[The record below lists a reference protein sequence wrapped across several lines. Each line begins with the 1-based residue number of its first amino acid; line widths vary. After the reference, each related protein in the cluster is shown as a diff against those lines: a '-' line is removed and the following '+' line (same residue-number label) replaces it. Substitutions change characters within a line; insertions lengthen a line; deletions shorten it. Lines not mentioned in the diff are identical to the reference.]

1 MAIVTATLEDG
12 MVLTVEIG
20 FATTAG
26 DGTVPINSTLASITW
41 TDVTSS
47 VRDISTSRGRSSEL
61 DTYSAGSCSVILGN
75 EDRHFDPENVP
86 YVYLP
91 GTSGNYVSTPDAAV
105 LDITGDIDIAVRVAM
120 TDWTPSATQALIT
133 KRLSPSNLSYG
144 FFVQST
150 GRLLLETTGNGSTAR
165 NGISSVS
172 PTVSDGQA
180 LWVRATRASSSGS
193 TVFYTAPDSPT
204 YPTSWTQLG
213 TTISTTAGAIFAGTA
228 RLVVGSQS
236 AGTSTMLNGTVYR
249 AIVKNGIDGT
259 AVADFDASK
268 FATSAS
274 TTCVAETGETWT
286 LNTSGSGTVLVAG
299 PYYGKLTPLRP
310 IRIRVTP
317 SGGVIRSIFFGFI
330 DQWPQ
335 AYSYPRDATVTVTA
349 TDAFKVLNQYKLPSY
364 WNTTIT
370 AAAPTDW
377 YPLADFNGSFYAFE
391 IAKPSATSAQWM
403 SSTANVDSSCTP
415 GQALLAAEPATSSS
429 FDGQKIV
436 QIVDPISSAASLW
449 TAEMWIQTT
458 ESTTGN
464 YGIWNHL
471 NFIHGGTCGL
481 VVADGNAT
489 IVAQFG
495 HRGTSNSM
503 TTKNAQITVND
514 GKPHHVALVYQSDAS
529 LGNTFN
535 LYVDGQLA
543 TVSDSYLDIVDN
555 QYSFMTLGFPINKSA
570 TVSNNFPNYF
580 KGSIQHLVLYSGVM
594 LTAADVLAHYQI
606 GAGTY
611 LQGTRTDER
620 ITFLANLA
628 DWMTDGLDLGTG
640 DTTVLGLNIPG
651 KGLLDALKEVETAEQ
666 GRLFMSVDGKIKF
679 VDRNSEGSG
688 NFITSQATFSDK
700 ATGAEIA
707 YSDITLTFDDRYIF
721 NDITFSQPDG
731 TSYNNYDSTSQGKY
745 FKQTFVV
752 DNFIADSGYFL
763 VNAGLYKLA
772 QYKDPQMRI
781 DELTVNTRRSTA
793 YQSPCT
799 TLDIGD
805 RITVKRTPQ
814 NVGSAI
820 SKSLII
826 EGIKHRIT
834 RDEWT
839 VTFNTSP
846 TLQNAPFVLDS
857 ATLGVLGTN
866 ILGY

>member
-1 MAIVTATLEDG
+1 VTATLEDG

-26 DGTVPINSTLASITW
+26 SGTVPINSTLASITW

-47 VRDISTSRGRSSEL
+47 VRDVSTSRGRSSEL
-61 DTYSAGSCSVILGN
+61 DTYSAGSCQVILDN
-75 EDRHFDPENVP
+75 RTRLFDPEN
-86 YVYLP
+86 
-91 GTSGNYVSTPDAAV
+91 
-105 LDITGDIDIAVRVAM
+105 
-120 TDWTPSATQALIT
+120 
-133 KRLSPSNLSYG
+133 
-144 FFVQST
+144 
-150 GRLLLETTGNGSTAR
+150 
-165 NGISSVS
+165 
-172 PTVSDGQA
+172 
-180 LWVRATRASSSGS
+180 
-193 TVFYTAPDSPT
+193 
-204 YPTSWTQLG
+204 
-213 TTISTTAGAIFAGTA
+213 
-228 RLVVGSQS
+228 S
-236 AGTSTMLNGTVYR
+236 AGT
-249 AIVKNGIDGT
+249 
-259 AVADFDASK
+259 
-268 FATSAS
+268 
-274 TTCVAETGETWT
+274 
-286 LNTSGSGTVLVAG
+286 
-299 PYYGKLTPLRP
+299 YYGKLTPLRP

-317 SGGVIRSIFFGFI
+317 AGGVIRSIFFGFI

-364 WNTTIT
+364 WYETIT
-370 AAAPTDW
+370 AAAPTAW
-377 YPLADFNGSFYAFE
+377 YPLADFNGSFYVFE
-391 IAKPSATSAQWM
+391 VAKWSGTSAQWM
-403 SSTANVDSSCTP
+403 SSTANVSSSCTP
-415 GQALLAAEPATSSS
+415 GEALLAAEPATSSS

-436 QIVDPISSAASLW
+436 QIFDPISSGASSW
-449 TAEMWIQTT
+449 SAEMWIQTT

-481 VVADGNAT
+481 VVAGGNAT
-489 IVAQFG
+489 VVAQFG
-495 HRGTSNSM
+495 HRGTSNTM
-503 TTKNAQITVND
+503 TTKNAQVTVND

-529 LGNTFN
+529 FGNTFN
-535 LYVDGQLA
+535 LYVDGNLA
-543 TVSDSYLDIVDN
+543 TVSSGFTDVIEND
-555 QYSFMTLGFPINKSA
+555 YSFMTLGYPISKSA
-570 TVSNNFPNYF
+570 TASNNFTNYF
-580 KGSIQHLVLYSGVM
+580 KGSIQHLILYSGVM

-620 ITFLANLA
+620 ITLLANLA
-628 DWMTDGLDLGTG
+628 EWMTDGLDLGTG
-640 DTTVLGLNIPG
+640 DTTVLGLNATG

-679 VDRNSEGSG
+679 VDRNAEGSG
-688 NFITSQATFSDK
+688 NFITSQATFSDN
-700 ATGAEIA
+700 ATGAEIS

-731 TSYNNYDSTSQGKY
+731 TSYNNYDATSQGKY

-793 YQSPCT
+793 YQSPCV

-805 RITVKRTPQ
+805 RITVNRTPQ

-820 SKSLII
+820 SKTLII

-834 RDEWT
+834 RDGWM